1 MKKNIFIALLFIGGL
16 TACSDNNEGSDIPDN
31 PGYPVTHFSKIELKE
46 VKEEPGAPAVTV
58 TQTYDYSAGRL
69 INFTSTQSFVAG
81 GELFKIENATNV
93 VYGDHQAV
101 VTDEINNIS
110 PYTLDDNGYAISCVR
125 QEMDGKIRSYTFD
138 YLINTEG
145 KYFLKNITETL
156 DGNKSYSSINID
168 YSSYRTLRITQQVD
182 KSEQTYIA
190 STSTGNE
197 IANTSEIPYL
207 FLTDLYPLSFHSVA
221 IYGKFLGDAYNTL
234 ITDLRPEDNSGSNE
248 ITTYTYRFDKKDVDI
263 SCSELTKS
271 YGTDYARTVDYIMK

>member
-110 PYTLDDNGYAISCVR
+110 TYTLDDNGYAISCVR

-156 DGNKSYSSINID
+156 DGNKSYSPINID

-248 ITTYTYRFDKKDVDI
+248 TTTYTYRFDKKDVDI

>member
-1 MKKNIFIALLFIGGL
+1 MKKIIFIALLFIGGL

-110 PYTLDDNGYAISCVR
+110 TYTLDDNGYAISCVR

-248 ITTYTYRFDKKDVDI
+248 TTTYTYRFDKKDVDI

>member
-16 TACSDNNEGSDIPDN
+16 TACSDDNEGSDIPDN

-110 PYTLDDNGYAISCVR
+110 TYTLDDNGYAISCVR

-156 DGNKSYSSINID
+156 DGNKFYSSINID

-248 ITTYTYRFDKKDVDI
+248 TTTYTYRFDKKDVDI

>member
-1 MKKNIFIALLFIGGL
+1 MKKNVFIALLFIGGL

-110 PYTLDDNGYAISCVR
+110 TYTLDDNGYAISCVR

-234 ITDLRPEDNSGSNE
+234 ITDLSPEDNSGSNE
-248 ITTYTYRFDKKDVDI
+248 TTTYTYRFDKKDVDI

>member
-1 MKKNIFIALLFIGGL
+1 MKKNISIALLFIGRL

-110 PYTLDDNGYAISCVR
+110 TYTLDDNGYAISCVR

-156 DGNKSYSSINID
+156 DGNKFYSSINID

-248 ITTYTYRFDKKDVDI
+248 TTTYTYRFDKKDVDI

>member
-16 TACSDNNEGSDIPDN
+16 TACSDNDEGSDIPDN

-110 PYTLDDNGYAISCVR
+110 TYTLDDNGYAISCVR

-156 DGNKSYSSINID
+156 DGNKSYASINID

-248 ITTYTYRFDKKDVDI
+248 TTTYTYRFDKKDVDI